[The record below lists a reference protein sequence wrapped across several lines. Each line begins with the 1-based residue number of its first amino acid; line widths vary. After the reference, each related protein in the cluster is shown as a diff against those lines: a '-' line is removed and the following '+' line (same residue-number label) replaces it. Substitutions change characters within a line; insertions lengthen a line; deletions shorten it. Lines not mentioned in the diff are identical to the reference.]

1 MNNIQIRNRKIG
13 CGYKTF
19 IVAEIG
25 FNHNGEMDLAIEM
38 IKAAAKAG
46 VDAVK
51 FQTFVASDLVFESSE
66 HFDLIKCGELS
77 LDDHIKLVE
86 VANDNNVEF
95 LSTPFSMESVDVLEK
110 ISVPAY
116 KVASMDLTNLP
127 LLKYIAAIGKPMF
140 VSTGMATLREIA
152 EAVETIKNVGND
164 HIVLLHC
171 ISKYPAVPEEACLRT
186 IPLIKDSFGLP
197 VGYSDHVQGNATSI
211 AAVVLGAC
219 VVEKHFTTDK
229 DLPGPDH
236 KISSDPCE
244 MVKLVQDIRTVGKCM
259 GEALITLRRP
269 DRKEAS
275 LFRRGLYSKMD
286 ISAGTTITPEMIKSV
301 RPEKGLTPGHLE
313 FVIGRIA
320 KANIPKES
328 PITFDVI

>member
-1 MNNIQIRNRKIG
+1 MDVIKIDRKEIG
-13 CGYKTF
+13 TNCPTY
-19 IVAEIG
+19 IISEIG
-25 FNHNGEMDLAIEM
+25 FNHEGDVGLAMHMIEE
-38 IKAAAKAG
+38 AAKTG

-51 FQTFVASDLVFESSE
+51 FQTFKASDLVFESSE

-77 LDDHIKLVE
+77 LCDHIKLVE

-110 ISVPAY
+110 IRVPAY

-164 HIVLLHC
+164 NIVLLHC

-197 VGYSDHVQGNATSI
+197 VGYSDHVQGNTTSI

-219 VVEKHFTTDK
+219 VLEKHFTTDK

-244 MVKLVQDIRTVGKCM
+244 MVKLVQDIRAVEECM
-259 GEALITLRRP
+259 GEALITLKRP

>member
-1 MNNIQIRNRKIG
+1 MKNIQIRNRKIG

-25 FNHNGEMDLAIEM
+25 FNHNGDMALAVKM

-51 FQTFVASDLVFESSE
+51 FQTFKASDLFFESSKQ
-66 HFDLIKCGELS
+66 FNVIKCCELS
-77 LDDHIKLVE
+77 LDDHIKLAK
-86 VANDNNVEF
+86 VAYEHDVEF
-95 LSTPFSMESVDVLEK
+95 LSTPFSMDSVDILEK
-110 ISVPAY
+110 INVPAY

-171 ISKYPAVPEEACLRT
+171 ISKYPTAPEEASLQN
-186 IPLIKDSFGLP
+186 ISVLKDTFNLP
-197 VGYSDHVQGNATSI
+197 VGYSDHVLGNATSI

-236 KISSDPCE
+236 KISADPGE
-244 MVKLVQDIRTVGKCM
+244 MT
-259 GEALITLRRP
+259 
-269 DRKEAS
+269 
-275 LFRRGLYSKMD
+275 
-286 ISAGTTITPEMIKSV
+286 
-301 RPEKGLTPGHLE
+301 
-313 FVIGRIA
+313 
-320 KANIPKES
+320 
-328 PITFDVI
+328 